1 MKNDR
6 QDRFRVCANLNLA
19 ALREEVMT
27 MNRSIQLLIA
37 LLITVGLSMSA
48 QGQSTINDH
57 PGFVDFS
64 ALSGF
69 AGAEPTVQISLKTPL
84 LNMVTNLLKQED
96 EQAAS
101 FVSKLLRVNVN
112 VFESSDVDI
121 NEIASSMAVLAD
133 ELDAQGWERV
143 VRVREDENHVDIY
156 FRLSD
161 DADLIYGI
169 AIMAAEES
177 ETVLVNIVGDIS
189 IEDLG
194 ALARKFDIDELSEID
209 IDVEID
215 Q

>member
-1 MKNDR
+1 
-6 QDRFRVCANLNLA
+6 
-19 ALREEVMT
+19 

-64 ALSGF
+64 TLSGF

-112 VFESSDVDI
+112 VFESRDIDVD
-121 NEIASSMAVLAD
+121 EIASSMAVLAD

-156 FRLSD
+156 FPPLRRRRPYLWHRHHGRGGKRNS
-161 DADLIYGI
+161 
-169 AIMAAEES
+169 
-177 ETVLVNIVGDIS
+177 
-189 IEDLG
+189 LG
-194 ALARKFDIDELSEID
+194 QHSWRH
-209 IDVEID
+209 
-215 Q
+215 QR

>member
-1 MKNDR
+1 MKIDR
-6 QDRFRVCANLNLA
+6 QDRFKGCAILNLA
-19 ALREEVMT
+19 ALRKEVMT

-37 LLITVGLSMSA
+37 LLITVGLSMNA

-64 ALSGF
+64 TLSGF

-112 VFESSDVDI
+112 VFESRDIDVD
-121 NEIASSMAVLAD
+121 EIASSMSVLAD

-189 IEDLG
+189 VEDLG

-209 IDVEID
+209 IDVEVD
-215 Q
+215 

>member
-1 MKNDR
+1 MKIDR
-6 QDRFRVCANLNLA
+6 QGRFKGCAILILA
-19 ALREEVMT
+19 ALREEVVT
-27 MNRSIQLLIA
+27 MKKWNELLVA
-37 LLITVGLSMSA
+37 VAMTVGLSTGA
-48 QGQSTINDH
+48 QGQASINDH

-64 ALSGF
+64 TLSGF

-101 FVSKLLRVNVN
+101 FISKLMRVNVN
-112 VFESSDVDI
+112 VFESGDIDVA
-121 NEIASSMAVLAD
+121 EIASSMAVLAN

-143 VRVREDENHVDIY
+143 VRVREDESHVDIY

-169 AIMAAEES
+169 AIMAAEQS

-189 IEDLG
+189 VEDLG

-209 IDVEID
+209 IKAEVD
-215 Q
+215 

>member
-1 MKNDR
+1 
-6 QDRFRVCANLNLA
+6 
-19 ALREEVMT
+19 
-27 MNRSIQLLIA
+27 
-37 LLITVGLSMSA
+37 MSA

-64 ALSGF
+64 TLSGF

-101 FVSKLLRVNVN
+101 FVSKLLRVNVK
-112 VFESSDVDI
+112 VFESNDVDI

-133 ELDAQGWERV
+133 ELDVQGWERV

-156 FRLSD
+156 FRLSE

-189 IEDLG
+189 VEDLG

-209 IDVEID
+209 IDAEID

>member
-1 MKNDR
+1 MKIDR
-6 QDRFRVCANLNLA
+6 QDRFKGCAILNLA
-19 ALREEVMT
+19 ALRKEVMT

-37 LLITVGLSMSA
+37 LLITVGLIMSA
-48 QGQSTINDH
+48 QGQSTIND

-64 ALSGF
+64 TLSGF

-96 EQAAS
+96 EQASS

-112 VFESSDVDI
+112 VFESRDIDVD
-121 NEIASSMAVLAD
+121 EIASSMAVLAD

-189 IEDLG
+189 VEDLG

-209 IDVEID
+209 IDVEVD
-215 Q
+215 